1 MPMFAWLSE
10 FRRSPRGAAAVEFAL
25 LLPLLLIMVV
35 GMVEF
40 GRAISQSNALERGLR
55 AGASFAARSDIPFD
69 ATTQQ
74 SINNLVRTG
83 GLRGDAPL
91 LVSGWADPSA
101 TLTVDTS
108 GSVTV
113 GGNVVPIIRLEG
125 SVPLDPLLPGLLA
138 VVGLSE
144 FNLSAVHEHA
154 YIVN

>member
-25 LLPLLLIMVV
+25 LLPLLLIMLV

-69 ATTQQ
+69 ATTEQR
-74 SINNLVRTG
+74 INNLVKTG
-83 GLRGDAPL
+83 GLSGDAPL

-101 TLTVDTS
+101 TLTITTTTF
-108 GSVTV
+108 TV
-113 GGNVVPIIRLEG
+113 GANEVPLIRLEG

-138 VVGLSE
+138 AVGLE
-144 FNLSAVHEHA
+144 DFNLSAVHEQA
-154 YIVN
+154 YIGN